1 MHEMPVTIFNHT
13 CGQHV
18 HVGRGTDG
26 FELPALQRFV
36 SVLWIGGEE
45 VLNAVHPAYRTNGV
59 FCPSLHTSTLLAKGK
74 AARPQGVLQAD
85 WLRRC
90 GVTEDDEA
98 SVSLRAKLEAIWS
111 AGSVYELCDML
122 VGDRKKEPAYNFANL
137 KPPTD
142 DPAGVSFAHLIPRR
156 PPPEEFPID
165 ELPFDDDPADK
176 KITIEFRQ
184 AGGDIKGDY
193 GFEFMMAW
201 VRVATGLVAWAIDT
215 DAEDFAKV
223 ARDIHES
230 RGENKAFRLGIFLNA
245 IGIPGEDIERM
256 MARVA
261 QLE

>member
-1 MHEMPVTIFNHT
+1 MYEMPVTIFNHT

-26 FELPALQRFV
+26 FELPALQRLV

-45 VLNAVHPAYRTNGV
+45 ILNAVHPAYRTNGL

-74 AARPQGVLQAD
+74 AAWPQGVLQAD
-85 WLRRC
+85 WLQRC
-90 GVTEDDEA
+90 GITEDEPSA
-98 SVSLRAKLEAIWS
+98 RLRANLEAIWS
-111 AGSVYELCDML
+111 AGSVDELCDML
-122 VGDRKKEPAYNFANL
+122 VGDGKEKPAYNFANL
-137 KPPTD
+137 KPPSD

-156 PPPEEFPID
+156 PPPEVFPIEEFPI
-165 ELPFDDDPADK
+165 DDDPADK

-184 AGGDIKGDY
+184 AGGDIKGDD
-193 GFEFMMAW
+193 GFEFVMAW
-201 VRVATGLVAWAIDT
+201 VRVATGLVAWAIDA
-215 DAEDFAKV
+215 DAEDFAKLT
-223 ARDIHES
+223 RDIREC
-230 RGENKAFRLGIFLNA
+230 RGENKAFRVGIFLNA